1 MKTKKNENRKTK
13 ISSYI
18 STSQYPRFGT
28 QNIPNEELLNDF
40 VLTYEIGEK
49 FATKLPHLVGFK
61 IVFVFD
67 DSGSMNTKLNE
78 SPLNSA
84 HEKVN

>member
-1 MKTKKNENRKTK
+1 M
-13 ISSYI
+13 SSYI
-18 STSQYPRFGT
+18 STTQYPTRFST
-28 QNIPNEELLNDF
+28 QNIPNEERINDF

-49 FATKLPHLVGFK
+49 FATKLPHLVDFK

-84 HEKVN
+84 HEKVD